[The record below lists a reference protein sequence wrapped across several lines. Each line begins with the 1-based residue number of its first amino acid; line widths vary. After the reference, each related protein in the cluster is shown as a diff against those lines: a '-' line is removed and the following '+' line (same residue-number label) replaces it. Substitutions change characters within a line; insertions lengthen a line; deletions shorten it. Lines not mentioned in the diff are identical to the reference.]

1 MFIDETTIEIK
12 AGDGGNGCYSYE
24 KLKYKPKGPP
34 DGGNGGR
41 GGSIF
46 ISGSKQIHTL
56 QDVAYRRHYKADR
69 GAHGKGKKQAGKSG
83 EDIIIPVPLGTIIYD
98 DATNEILLDCLS
110 ENKQELI
117 AKGGRGGKGNAALAY
132 FRNPNPDHCE
142 PGKPGEEKKL
152 RLVLKVLADIGLVGR
167 PNAGKSTFLSRISHA
182 RPKIADYPFTT
193 KEPNLGI
200 VKNETGP
207 FGSSYVVAD
216 IPGLIEDCHKGK
228 GMGIQF
234 LRHIERTSVL
244 AIMVEAAAEDPI
256 ADAKI
261 LLNELTHYSELL
273 AAKPKCFIMTKTD
286 LLLGDDS
293 ITVPDGWLGMSA
305 VTGDGVD
312 VVLREVEKLLRQHKT
327 PDSDPDSNPA
337 LETHPPTDED

>member
-12 AGDGGNGCYSYE
+12 AGDGGNGCFSYE
-24 KLKYKPKGPP
+24 KLKYKPKGKP

-46 ISGSKQIHTL
+46 VVGSKQIHTL
-56 QDVAYRRHYKADR
+56 QDVAYRKHYKAER
-69 GAHGKGKKQAGKSG
+69 GAHGKGKNQVGKSA
-83 EDIIIPVPLGTIIYD
+83 EDIIIPIPLGTIIYD
-98 DATNEILLDCLS
+98 ESGNEIMLDCIN
-110 ENKQELI
+110 EGQKELV
-117 AKGGRGGKGNAALAY
+117 AEGGRGGRGNAALAY

-152 RLVLKVLADIGLVGR
+152 RLVLKVLADVGLVGR

-200 VKNETGP
+200 VRNESGP

-244 AIMVEAAAEDPI
+244 AIMVEASSEDPA
-256 ADAKI
+256 ADADI
-261 LLNELTHYSELL
+261 LLNELKHYSEHL
-273 AAKPKCFIMTKTD
+273 AAKPKCFILTKTD
-286 LLLGDDS
+286 ILSGDDTKS
-293 ITVPDGWLGMSA
+293 IPEGWLGISA
-305 VTGDGVD
+305 VTGDGVSG
-312 VVLREVEKLLRQHKT
+312 VLREIEKILVNQAQNAT
-327 PDSDPDSNPA
+327 NAPA
-337 LETHPPTDED
+337 GTIEYTENG

>member
-12 AGDGGNGCYSYE
+12 AGDGGNGCHSYE
-24 KLKYKPKGPP
+24 RLKYKPKGKP

-41 GGSIF
+41 GGSVYF
-46 ISGSKQIHTL
+46 VGSGQIHTL

-83 EDIIIPVPLGTIIYD
+83 EDVVIPVPLGTTVYDEASSEII
-98 DATNEILLDCLS
+98 LDCLS
-110 ENKQELI
+110 AGKRELI
-117 AKGGRGGKGNAALAY
+117 AKGGRGGRGNAALVTR
-132 FRNPNPDHCE
+132 FNPSPEFCE
-142 PGKPGEEKKL
+142 PGKPGEEKNL
-152 RLVLKVLADIGLVGR
+152 RLVLKVLADVGLVGR

-193 KEPNLGI
+193 KEPHLGI
-200 VKNETGP
+200 VKNNSGP

-228 GMGIQF
+228 GMGIRF

-244 AIMVEAAAEDPI
+244 AIMVESTSEDPVR
-256 ADAKI
+256 DAEV
-261 LLNELTHYSELL
+261 LLNELTHYSEHL

-286 LLLGDDS
+286 TLPDDDE
-293 ITVPDGWLGMSA
+293 TVKIPDGWLGMSA
-305 VTGDGVD
+305 VTGDGVNG
-312 VVLREVEKLLRQHKT
+312 VLREIEGIMKRSKDELRG
-327 PDSDPDSNPA
+327 DGD
-337 LETHPPTDED
+337 